1 MSMDFL
7 ARQLREPYGPL
18 VPWVAFCC
26 ALALVWLGLHQI
38 VWASADRRKMELE
51 AEWVAARHRLV
62 QHTEGQKARQDL
74 NVVLAELPSERDF
87 APLALGI
94 TEEAKKDGV
103 TLPSLSY
110 QTEKTPVSRMT
121 KGVLQGSLSG
131 RYENLRRL
139 IYDLETAEE
148 LLFIEDLNL
157 VRSGNQGGHSL
168 TFNIKIGTYLRGETN
183 QTAAP

>member
-1 MSMDFL
+1 MIMDFL
-7 ARQLREPYGPL
+7 VRQLREPYGPL
-18 VPWVAFCC
+18 VPWAALCC
-26 ALALVWLGLHQI
+26 ALGLVWLGLHHV
-38 VWASADRRKMELE
+38 VWASADQRKTQLE
-51 AEWVAARHRLV
+51 AEWVTARQRLV

-110 QTEKTPVSRMT
+110 QTEKTPVARMT

-131 RYENLRRL
+131 QYQHLRRL

-157 VRSGNQGGHSL
+157 VRSGNQGGQSL
-168 TFNIKIGTYLRGETN
+168 TFNIKIGTYLRGDTN
-183 QTAAP
+183 QQAAP

>member
-1 MSMDFL
+1 MDFL

-26 ALALVWLGLHQI
+26 ALGCIWLGLHHI
-38 VWASADRRKMELE
+38 VWVSADQRKNELE
-51 AEWVAARHRLV
+51 TEWSAARHRLV
-62 QHTEGQKARQDL
+62 QHAEAQKARQDL

-110 QTEKTPVSRMT
+110 QTEKTPVARMT
-121 KGVLQGSLSG
+121 RGVLQGSMSG
-131 RYENLRRL
+131 PYEKLRRL

-148 LLFIEDLNL
+148 LVFIEDLNL
-157 VRSGNQGGHSL
+157 VRSGNQGAQSL
-168 TFNIKIGTYLRGETN
+168 TFNIKIGTYLRGDGN
-183 QTAAP
+183 ATAGP